1 MKLYYFP
8 GACSLSPHIVLREI
22 EQPFDLERVDLSAKV
37 TELGEDF
44 LSITP
49 KGMVPVL
56 ELDDGR
62 TLTEGAAIVQY
73 LADSNPQANLVP
85 EAGTF
90 ERAQAQSHINYI
102 SSELQK
108 AFSPLFHEDAPAQAK
123 AEAPARIGKKL
134 AYFEQ
139 LLSDGR
145 EYVGGNTFSIVDA
158 YLFTVVRWCQPTG
171 VSLAE
176 FPNVSA
182 LLARVSSRPTVQ
194 AALAAE
200 G

>member
-8 GACSLSPHIVLREI
+8 GACSLSPHIVLRELGK
-22 EQPFDLERVDLSAKV
+22 PFEIERVDLGTKV
-37 TELGEDF
+37 TEGGEDF
-44 LSITP
+44 LSVTP

-62 TLTEGAAIVQY
+62 TLTEGAAIIQY
-73 LADSNPQANLVP
+73 LADSHPQADLVP
-85 EAGTF
+85 NAGTF
-90 ERAQAQSHINYI
+90 ERAQTQSHINYI

-108 AFSPLFHEDAPAQAK
+108 AFSPLFHEGAPEQSK
-123 AEAPARIGKKL
+123 AEAPAMIGKKL
-134 AYFEQ
+134 GYFER

-145 EYVGGNTFSIVDA
+145 DYVGGDTFSIVDA
-158 YLFTVVRWCQPTG
+158 YLFTVVRWCHPTG
-171 VSLAE
+171 VSLTG
-176 FPNVSA
+176 FPNVTA
-182 LLARVSSRPTVQ
+182 LLDRVSSRPTVQ